1 MSKHM
6 SAKSIRAELGPADV
20 DGSYTAQFNGTR
32 FELYWDDQDPNNEGW
47 WLRYIQPDGYE
58 DGYAIDGVST
68 SPTGQMSRGAST
80 RRWPRHPGC
89 FCGARPRATRTG
101 CPNLHGMALRL

>member
-6 SAKSIRAELGPADV
+6 SAKSIRAEFGPADV

-58 DGYAIDGVST
+58 DGYAIDGGIDEPDWADVARGVHAA
-68 SPTGQMSRGAST
+68 TGA
-80 RRWPRHPGC
+80 
-89 FCGARPRATRTG
+89 
-101 CPNLHGMALRL
+101 